1 MAGQEEKSGMK
12 IADKPVLGI
21 DLGTTTTYTNIQ
33 MIHTTDPSI
42 VLTAEGDRC
51 LKSVVGFGEPVKYGD
66 AALEMKHRPKKNK
79 PYQVIEQAKLLIGTK
94 SEEISPEKRKAF
106 EKVFD
111 VPIVYKDGQSPLFKI
126 TTNGKEDLKRPEEIA
141 AMLLTQ
147 VIKNVHRAYPE
158 FEGMGFNA
166 VVTVPARFNTNQR
179 QATKDACEIAGL
191 NVKRII
197 NEPHLRSS
205 TPFIPNAFRPSP
217 LVSTKCSWS
226 TLAEARW
233 TCRWRRRCPT
243 ISLRSSR
250 PTATPC
256 SAATTSPTRSPGT
269 S

>member
-197 NEPHLRSS
+197 NEPTSALLNAIHTKRIPALLHNVLERSRS
-205 TPFIPNAFRPSP
+205 CGHRDARDVHSLP
-217 LVSTKCSWS
+217 L
-226 TLAEARW
+226 
-233 TCRWRRRCPT
+233 
-243 ISLRSSR
+243 IN
-250 PTATPC
+250 
-256 SAATTSPTRSPGT
+256 
-269 S
+269 